1 MGLDG
6 ATTVQDI
13 APLFQI
19 VIVIAAVVS
28 PAVLLAKVVS
38 GGEQGSLA
46 SLFSTPDANAWP
58 RGVQEED
65 PKPWNLGAK
74 VPAAV

>member
-1 MGLDG
+1 M
-6 ATTVQDI
+6 QDI

-28 PAVLLAKVVS
+28 PVILLAKLV
-38 GGEQGSLA
+38 GGADQGSLA
-46 SLFSTPDANAWP
+46 ALFAPPQDHNAWP

-65 PKPWNLGAK
+65 PKPWVLGPT
-74 VPAAV
+74 VPSAV